1 VLTDVDPLAYELV
14 GAQAEATGIS
24 RDRVHRRG
32 LRPLDV
38 QRALDGGGY
47 APQSATLS
55 IGLGSAGVLL
65 AFATILLVLP

>member
-1 VLTDVDPLAYELV
+1 
-14 GAQAEATGIS
+14 
-24 RDRVHRRG
+24 
-32 LRPLDV
+32 V
-38 QRALDGGGY
+38 QRALDGRGY